1 MSPTSFQTAPP
12 RVIRVEFYSKREYAR
27 GACPMA
33 GKTMIPLLAFAAWSG
48 TGKTTLL
55 KKLIPALCAR
65 GIRPGLIKHTHHDMD
80 VDKPGKDSYELRKA
94 GAAQT
99 IVASQQRW
107 ALMTETPDEEELD
120 LHFLASR
127 MDTSKLDLILV
138 EGFKHEEIAKIV
150 LFRDGAGHRP
160 EELVIDRHVIAVA
173 SDVPLN
179 LDVALLDINDV
190 EGLADFVVGVE
201 FYSNNMVNDN
211 DLVSL
216 RKDKKYQALLAQV
229 KDRQPL
235 NVLKKSAPYAK
246 DDAKVE
252 FRYQPKRSNNLCKV
266 RDYFKLDSV
275 AGQGD
280 ELSKIINLLHFAHD
294 NIRHDGS
301 NQAFAEL
308 DAIDLYNYYKATGKG
323 VNCRQLAISLCEMYL
338 SMGIPAR
345 YVTCMPADSL
355 DYECHVINT
364 VWSSQL
370 QKWLYIDPTMDA
382 WVTDENG
389 TLLSIAE
396 VRERLINDQ
405 PLVLCETANWNHE
418 SQQTKEYYLETYMAK
433 NLYYF
438 VCKKLNRFNPESVY
452 RDNDPEG
459 DVRLIPVGFVNN
471 NWKCDTTT
479 DPEVFWAKPE

>member
-1 MSPTSFQTAPP
+1 MNKLKLLMALTIVMMSAMNTKAQNQRMMNFQNEFSKYQTLYRDQMHSGRHKDALAP
-12 RVIRVEFYSKREYAR
+12 
-27 GACPMA
+27 
-33 GKTMIPLLAFAAWSG
+33 LASCI
-48 TGKTTLL
+48 TLL
-55 KKLIPALCAR
+55 DTTTIFKVAPIPEGAILEQKGLLYYDQACCYAIVGQKKQALAAL
-65 GIRPGLIKHTHHDMD
+65 GQSVELGY
-80 VDKPGKDSYELRKA
+80 KDY
-94 GAAQT
+94 
-99 IVASQQRW
+99 
-107 ALMTETPDEEELD
+107 
-120 LHFLASR
+120 
-127 MDTSKLDLILV
+127 
-138 EGFKHEEIAKIV
+138 
-150 LFRDGAGHRP
+150 
-160 EELVIDRHVIAVA
+160 
-173 SDVPLN
+173 
-179 LDVALLDINDV
+179 
-190 EGLADFVVGVE
+190 
-201 FYSNNMVNDN
+201 NNMVNDN

>member
-1 MSPTSFQTAPP
+1 MN
-12 RVIRVEFYSKREYAR
+12 KLKLL
-27 GACPMA
+27 MA
-33 GKTMIPLLAFAAWSG
+33 L
-48 TGKTTLL
+48 
-55 KKLIPALCAR
+55 
-65 GIRPGLIKHTHHDMD
+65 
-80 VDKPGKDSYELRKA
+80 
-94 GAAQT
+94 T
-99 IVASQQRW
+99 IVMMSAMNTKAQNQRMMDFQNEFAKYQTQYRDQMHSGKHKD
-107 ALMTETPDEEELD
+107 ALAP
-120 LHFLASR
+120 LASCIA
-127 MDTSKLDLILV
+127 MLDTTTIFKVAPIPEGAILEQKGLLYYDQACCYAIVGQKKQALAALGQSV
-138 EGFKHEEIAKIV
+138 ELGYK
-150 LFRDGAGHRP
+150 D
-160 EELVIDRHVIAVA
+160 
-173 SDVPLN
+173 
-179 LDVALLDINDV
+179 
-190 EGLADFVVGVE
+190 
-201 FYSNNMVNDN
+201 YNNMVNDN

-216 RKDKKYQALLAQV
+216 RKDKKYQALQAQV

-246 DDAKVE
+246 DGAKVE

-338 SMGIPAR
+338 SIGIPAR

>member
-1 MSPTSFQTAPP
+1 MNKLKLLMALTIVMMSAMNTKAQNQRMMDFQNEFSKYQTQYRDQMHSGKHKDALAP
-12 RVIRVEFYSKREYAR
+12 
-27 GACPMA
+27 
-33 GKTMIPLLAFAAWSG
+33 LASCI
-48 TGKTTLL
+48 TLL
-55 KKLIPALCAR
+55 DTTTIFKVAPIPEGAILEQKGLLYYDQACCYAIVGQKKQALAAL
-65 GIRPGLIKHTHHDMD
+65 GQSVELGY
-80 VDKPGKDSYELRKA
+80 KDY
-94 GAAQT
+94 
-99 IVASQQRW
+99 
-107 ALMTETPDEEELD
+107 
-120 LHFLASR
+120 
-127 MDTSKLDLILV
+127 
-138 EGFKHEEIAKIV
+138 
-150 LFRDGAGHRP
+150 
-160 EELVIDRHVIAVA
+160 
-173 SDVPLN
+173 
-179 LDVALLDINDV
+179 
-190 EGLADFVVGVE
+190 
-201 FYSNNMVNDN
+201 NNMVNDN

-235 NVLKKSAPYAK
+235 NVLKQSAPYAK

-382 WVTDENG
+382 WVMDENG

>member
-1 MSPTSFQTAPP
+1 MVLTIGFISVMSMKAQSQRMLEFQNEFSKYQTQYRDLLYSGKHQEAMAP
-12 RVIRVEFYSKREYAR
+12 
-27 GACPMA
+27 
-33 GKTMIPLLAFAAWSG
+33 
-48 TGKTTLL
+48 
-55 KKLIPALCAR
+55 
-65 GIRPGLIKHTHHDMD
+65 
-80 VDKPGKDSYELRKA
+80 
-94 GAAQT
+94 
-99 IVASQQRW
+99 
-107 ALMTETPDEEELD
+107 
-120 LHFLASR
+120 LASCIAIL
-127 MDTSKLDLILV
+127 DTTTI
-138 EGFKHEEIAKIV
+138 FKVAPI
-150 LFRDGAGHRP
+150 P
-160 EELVIDRHVIAVA
+160 ERAIMEQKGLLYYDQACCY
-173 SDVPLN
+173 
-179 LDVALLDINDV
+179 ALLGQKTKV
-190 EGLADFVVGVE
+190 RTYRQQALAALEQSVLLGYKD
-201 FYSNNMVNDN
+201 YNNMVNDN
-211 DLVSL
+211 DLQSL

-229 KDRQPL
+229 NDRQPL
-235 NVLKKSAPYAK
+235 SVLKKSAPYAK
-246 DDAKVE
+246 ARQDIL
-252 FRYQPKRSNNLCKV
+252 FRYQPKESKNLRMV

-275 AGQGD
+275 VGQGD

-294 NIRHDGS
+294 NIRHDGG

-308 DAIDLYNYYKATGKG
+308 DAIDLYNYYKTTGKG

-364 VWSSQL
+364 VWSEQL

-389 TLLSIAE
+389 TMLSIAE

-438 VCKKLNRFNPESVY
+438 VCKKLNRFNPESLY
-452 RDNDPEG
+452 RNNDPAD

-479 DPEVFWAKPE
+479 DPEVFWAKPKKEQ

>member
-1 MSPTSFQTAPP
+1 M
-12 RVIRVEFYSKREYAR
+12 
-27 GACPMA
+27 M
-33 GKTMIPLLAFAAWSG
+33 
-48 TGKTTLL
+48 KTTG
-55 KKLIPALCAR
+55 ITRRMMVAL
-65 GIRPGLIKHTHHDMD
+65 
-80 VDKPGKDSYELRKA
+80 
-94 GAAQT
+94 T
-99 IVASQQRW
+99 IVFSTVASVKAQSQR
-107 ALMTETPDEEELD
+107 MQEFQDEFSKYQTQYRD
-120 LHFLASR
+120 LFFSGKHKEAMAPLASCIAIL
-127 MDTSKLDLILV
+127 DTTTIFNVAPIPERAIMEQKGLLYYDQACAYALV
-138 EGFKHEEIAKIV
+138 GQKKQALAALEQSVQLGY
-150 LFRDGAGHRP
+150 RD
-160 EELVIDRHVIAVA
+160 
-173 SDVPLN
+173 
-179 LDVALLDINDV
+179 
-190 EGLADFVVGVE
+190 
-201 FYSNNMVNDN
+201 YNNMVNDN

-216 RKDKKYQALLAQV
+216 RKDKKYQALLAEV

-235 NVLKKSAPYAK
+235 YVLKKSAPYAK
-246 DDAKVE
+246 EEKEIE
-252 FRYQPKRSNNLCKV
+252 FIYQPKESKNLRMV

-275 AGQGD
+275 AGEGD

-301 NQAFAEL
+301 NQAFAEM
-308 DAIDLYNYYKATGKG
+308 DVIDLYHYYKTTGKG

-382 WVTDENG
+382 WVMDENG
-389 TLLSIAE
+389 TMLSIAE
-396 VRERLINDQ
+396 VRERLIKEQ

-438 VCKKLNRFNPESVY
+438 VCKKLNRFNPESIY
-452 RDNDPEG
+452 RDNNPAD

-479 DPEVFWAKPE
+479 DPDVFWARP

>member
-1 MSPTSFQTAPP
+1 MKKVRFWAVLAIGFMSVMSLKAQSQRMSEFQNEFSKYQTQYCELMHSGKHKEAMAP
-12 RVIRVEFYSKREYAR
+12 
-27 GACPMA
+27 
-33 GKTMIPLLAFAAWSG
+33 
-48 TGKTTLL
+48 
-55 KKLIPALCAR
+55 
-65 GIRPGLIKHTHHDMD
+65 
-80 VDKPGKDSYELRKA
+80 
-94 GAAQT
+94 
-99 IVASQQRW
+99 
-107 ALMTETPDEEELD
+107 
-120 LHFLASR
+120 LASCIA
-127 MDTSKLDLILV
+127 MLDTTTIFKVSPIPERAIKEQKGLLYYDYACCYALV
-138 EGFKHEEIAKIV
+138 GQKKQALAALEQSV
-150 LFRDGAGHRP
+150 LLGYKD
-160 EELVIDRHVIAVA
+160 
-173 SDVPLN
+173 
-179 LDVALLDINDV
+179 
-190 EGLADFVVGVE
+190 
-201 FYSNNMVNDN
+201 YNNMVNDN
-211 DLVSL
+211 DLRSL
-216 RKDKKYQALLAQV
+216 RKDKKYLSLLAQV
-229 KDRQPL
+229 NDRQPL
-235 NVLKKSAPYAK
+235 SVLKKSAPYAK
-246 DDAKVE
+246 DAARQDIL
-252 FRYQPKRSNNLCKV
+252 FRYQPKESKNLRMV

-294 NIRHDGS
+294 NIRHDGG

-308 DAIDLYNYYKATGKG
+308 DAIDLYNYYKTTGKG

-364 VWSSQL
+364 VWSEQL

-389 TLLSIAE
+389 TMLSIAE

-438 VCKKLNRFNPESVY
+438 VCKKLNRFNPESLY
-452 RDNDPEG
+452 RNNDPAD

-479 DPEVFWAKPE
+479 DPEVFWAKPKKEQ